1 MCKEFGLKA
10 LSDINLTPT
19 SGMVEEAKRGLA
31 WRSEFGRGGT
41 EVGIARARDISNGK
55 DMSIKTVKRMFSFF
69 SRHEVDKKAEGF
81 KKGEDGYPSNGRIAW
96 ALWGGD
102 AGFSWSKKKVAQ
114 IKREE
119 EKNMCENCE
128 KKNVDVQMKSI
139 NADMEMPNKKG
150 EFVFTASTESTDREG
165 DVIKAD
171 GWVLDNFK
179 SGGVLLWGHNQD
191 KLPVGKVL
199 WVKQKDGQLLG
210 KARFNGQTQLSKDVE
225 KLVRMGD
232 LTGISVGFRA
242 LESEKTHE
250 GRMFTKQELLEVSV
264 VNVPA
269 NPDAVIH
276 TIKSLDLKSDN
287 VKLNLYKSME
297 TETEEKEEEEKATMD
312 ECIENKISIIMEENP
327 EMDSEQAY
335 AIAHEMCMDKAEI
348 PEDEMKEPKDY
359 IGNPCGRLDC
369 PQYDKPEKPNKS
381 MPELDLFLELKTRLD
396 RIEKLLEEKENNVDK
411 KKVEMDL
418 RKKQTNELLRRAISK
433 YLKDKSKNS
442 EV

>member
-1 MCKEFGLKA
+1 
-10 LSDINLTPT
+10 
-19 SGMVEEAKRGLA
+19 
-31 WRSEFGRGGT
+31 
-41 EVGIARARDISNGK
+41 
-55 DMSIKTVKRMFSFF
+55 
-69 SRHEVDKKAEGF
+69 
-81 KKGEDGYPSNGRIAW
+81 
-96 ALWGGD
+96 
-102 AGFSWSKKKVAQ
+102 
-114 IKREE
+114 
-119 EKNMCENCE
+119 MCENCE
-128 KKNVDVQMKSI
+128 KKDVDVEMKSI

-199 WVKQKDGQLLG
+199 WVKQKDGELLG

-276 TIKSLDLKSDN
+276 TIKNLDLKSDN

-297 TETEEKEEEEKATMD
+297 TETEEKEEEKETVD
-312 ECIENKISIIMEENP
+312 ECIERKIPIIMEENP
-327 EMDSEQAY
+327 TMESEQAY
-335 AIAHEMCMDKAEI
+335 AIAQEMCMESTVTDEAEV
-348 PEDEMKEPKDY
+348 EEEKDTEEKEP

-369 PQYDKPEKPNKS
+369 PQYDKPEKPKKS
-381 MPELDLFLELKTRLD
+381 IPIIDLDLLPELETRVARL
-396 RIEKLLEEKENNVDK
+396 EKLLLKENNVDK

>member
-19 SGMVEEAKRGLA
+19 AGMVEDAKRGLA
-31 WRSEFGRGGT
+31 WRSEYGRGGT

-102 AGFSWSKKKVAQ
+102 SGFSWSRKKVAQ

-119 EKNMCENCE
+119 EKNMCDNCE
-128 KKNVDVQMKSI
+128 NKDVDVEMKSM

-165 DVIKAD
+165 DVIKAN

-199 WVKQKDGQLLG
+199 WVKQKDGELLG

-276 TIKSLDLKSDN
+276 TIKNLDLKSDN

-327 EMDSEQAY
+327 EMDNEQAY
-335 AIAHEMCMDKAEI
+335 AIAHEMCMDKADV
-348 PEDEMKEPKDY
+348 PEDEMKEL
-359 IGNPCGRLDC
+359 NDC
-369 PQYDKPEKPNKS
+369 PMDNPECSNYNKNKS
-381 MPELDLFLELKTRLD
+381 IPIIDLDLLPELETRIARL
-396 RIEKLLEEKENNVDK
+396 EKLLLKENNVDK

>member
-1 MCKEFGLKA
+1 
-10 LSDINLTPT
+10 
-19 SGMVEEAKRGLA
+19 
-31 WRSEFGRGGT
+31 
-41 EVGIARARDISNGK
+41 
-55 DMSIKTVKRMFSFF
+55 
-69 SRHEVDKKAEGF
+69 
-81 KKGEDGYPSNGRIAW
+81 
-96 ALWGGD
+96 
-102 AGFSWSKKKVAQ
+102 
-114 IKREE
+114 
-119 EKNMCENCE
+119 MCENCE
-128 KKNVDVQMKSI
+128 NKQLDHSVKSI
-139 NADMEMPNKKG
+139 SAEVETPNKKG

-199 WVKQKDGQLLG
+199 WVKQKDGELLG

-276 TIKSLDLKSDN
+276 TIKNLDLKSDN

-297 TETEEKEEEEKATMD
+297 TETEEKEEEKATMD

-327 EMDSEQAY
+327 EMDNEQAY
-335 AIAHEMCMDKAEI
+335 AIAHEMCMDKADV
-348 PEDEMKEPKDY
+348 PEDEMKE
-359 IGNPCGRLDC
+359 
-369 PQYDKPEKPNKS
+369 EKAYRQS
-381 MPELDLFLELKTRLD
+381 LW
-396 RIEKLLEEKENNVDK
+396 
-411 KKVEMDL
+411 
-418 RKKQTNELLRRAISK
+418 QT
-433 YLKDKSKNS
+433 
-442 EV
+442 

>member
-1 MCKEFGLKA
+1 
-10 LSDINLTPT
+10 
-19 SGMVEEAKRGLA
+19 
-31 WRSEFGRGGT
+31 
-41 EVGIARARDISNGK
+41 
-55 DMSIKTVKRMFSFF
+55 
-69 SRHEVDKKAEGF
+69 
-81 KKGEDGYPSNGRIAW
+81 
-96 ALWGGD
+96 
-102 AGFSWSKKKVAQ
+102 
-114 IKREE
+114 
-119 EKNMCENCE
+119 MCENCDCE
-128 KKNVDVQMKSI
+128 KNLDVEMKSM

-165 DVIKAD
+165 DVIKAN

-199 WVKQKDGQLLG
+199 WVKQKDGELLG

-242 LESEKTHE
+242 LESEKTQE

-276 TIKSLDLKSDN
+276 TIKNLDLKSDN

-297 TETEEKEEEEKATMD
+297 TETEEKEEETEEEKATMD

-327 EMDSEQAY
+327 EMDNEQAY
-335 AIAHEMCMDKAEI
+335 AIAHEMCMDKADV
-348 PEDEMKEPKDY
+348 PEDEIKEP

-369 PQYDKPEKPNKS
+369 PQYDKPEKPKKS
-381 MPELDLFLELKTRLD
+381 IPVIDLGLLPELETRIARL
-396 RIEKLLEEKENNVDK
+396 EKLLQKENNVDK

-418 RKKQTNELLRRAISK
+418 RKKQINELLRRAISK
-433 YLKDKSKNS
+433 YLKDKSNNS